1 MQTSSVD
8 SSAAMVERL
17 LDQQRAVMREQR
29 EYEEKKVAQMED
41 KEEKLLAK
49 MEAKLQAKEV
59 QMEAKLAE
67 LTPKPASEA
76 ISEEQLVALQARLE
90 GLHVTKLLT
99 DEVSMLSREACS
111 RALRKTDVCL
121 AGAVCAGRPRRGL
134 R

>member
-1 MQTSSVD
+1 
-8 SSAAMVERL
+8 MVERL

-29 EYEEKKVAQMED
+29 EYEEKKVAQ
-41 KEEKLLAK
+41 

-90 GLHVTKLLT
+90 GLHVTKLLA
-99 DEVSMLSREACS
+99 DEVR
-111 RALRKTDVCL
+111 T
-121 AGAVCAGRPRRGL
+121 
-134 R
+134 

>member
-1 MQTSSVD
+1 
-8 SSAAMVERL
+8 
-17 LDQQRAVMREQR
+17 MREQR

-90 GLHVTKLLT
+90 GLHVTKLLA
-99 DEVSMLSREACS
+99 DEVR
-111 RALRKTDVCL
+111 T
-121 AGAVCAGRPRRGL
+121 
-134 R
+134 